1 MSAPKRD
8 MTTKEY
14 PAFMKSHRSQFGGML
29 RRCVVAGA
37 LATAV
42 ASTLA
47 VPFSAQA
54 TASSARA
61 TVDPVAV
68 QAAGV
73 LVVLQRADFAR
84 DATSFRSVDQTIDR
98 IADDIA
104 LRIMVDPARLKLAWH
119 AADSE
124 HQKALMAAFAQLG
137 VPYRRNASQPG
148 QAFDCSGLTTWAW
161 AQAGFVLQR
170 QSTAQIRAAA
180 PRDETTA
187 QAGDLVQYPGH
198 VMMWLGVDRA
208 IIHSPYT
215 GRNVEVDV
223 VSARHKVRFGDPTG

>member
-1 MSAPKRD
+1 M
-8 MTTKEY
+8 
-14 PAFMKSHRSQFGGML
+14 RSTS
-29 RRCVVAGA
+29 V
-37 LATAV
+37 
-42 ASTLA
+42 
-47 VPFSAQA
+47 
-54 TASSARA
+54 SARA
-61 TVDPVAV
+61 NIDPAAV
-68 QAAGV
+68 QAASA

-84 DATSFRSVDQTIDR
+84 DAASSKSADQIIDR

-104 LRIMVDPARLKLAWH
+104 LRVMVDPARLKLAWH

-124 HQKALMAAFAQLG
+124 HQKALLASLTQLG
-137 VPYRRNASQPG
+137 VPYRRNASKPG
-148 QAFDCSGLTTWAW
+148 QALDCSGLTTYAW
-161 AQAGFVLQR
+161 GQAGFVLQR

>member
-1 MSAPKRD
+1 MN
-8 MTTKEY
+8 
-14 PAFMKSHRSQFGGML
+14 SHRSQFGGMF

-42 ASTLA
+42 ASTVAL
-47 VPFSAQA
+47 PFAAQA
-54 TASSARA
+54 APLSSSVSARA
-61 TVDPVAV
+61 DVDPAAV
-68 QAAGV
+68 QAASA
-73 LVVLQRADFAR
+73 LAVLQRADFAR
-84 DATSFRSVDQTIDR
+84 DSASSKSVDQIIDR

-104 LRIMVDPARLKLAWH
+104 LRVMVDPARLKLAWH
-119 AADSE
+119 AADRE
-124 HQKALMAAFAQLG
+124 HQKALLASLTQLG
-137 VPYRRNASQPG
+137 VPYRRNASKPG
-148 QAFDCSGLTTWAW
+148 QALDCSGLTTYAW
-161 AQAGFVLQR
+161 SQAGFVLQR

>member
-1 MSAPKRD
+1 
-8 MTTKEY
+8 
-14 PAFMKSHRSQFGGML
+14 MKSHRSQFGGML
-29 RRCVVAGA
+29 RRCVVAGG

-42 ASTLA
+42 ASTVAL
-47 VPFSAQA
+47 PFAAQA
-54 TASSARA
+54 APLRSTSVSARA
-61 TVDPVAV
+61 NIDPAAV
-68 QAAGV
+68 QAASA

-84 DATSFRSVDQTIDR
+84 DAASSKSADQIIDR

-104 LRIMVDPARLKLAWH
+104 LRVMVDPARLKLAWH

-124 HQKALMAAFAQLG
+124 HQKALLASLTQLG
-137 VPYRRNASQPG
+137 VPYRRNASKPG
-148 QAFDCSGLTTWAW
+148 QALDCSGLTTYAW
-161 AQAGFVLQR
+161 GQAGFVLQR

>member
-1 MSAPKRD
+1 
-8 MTTKEY
+8 
-14 PAFMKSHRSQFGGML
+14 ML

-42 ASTLA
+42 ASTVAL
-47 VPFSAQA
+47 PFAAQA
-54 TASSARA
+54 APLLTVSVSARA
-61 TVDPVAV
+61 NVDPVAV
-68 QAAGV
+68 QAASA
-73 LVVLQRADFAR
+73 LVVLQRVDFSS
-84 DATSFRSVDQTIDR
+84 DSSSFKFVDQTIDR

-104 LRIMVDPARLKLAWH
+104 LRLLVDPARLKLAWH
-119 AADSE
+119 NADRE
-124 HQKALMAAFAQLG
+124 HQKALLAAFTQLG
-137 VPYRRNASQPG
+137 VPYRHNASKPG

-161 AQAGFVLQR
+161 GQAGIVLQR

-180 PRDETTA
+180 PRDEMTA

-208 IIHSPYT
+208 IIHAPYT
-215 GRNVEVDV
+215 GRNIEVDV